1 MRRSTRQLKL
11 AAPGAMIV
19 GPCRCAQLMQVLVR
33 AAFFLWLS
41 VVNLVALSAMW
52 ARLADVFGSAA
63 SKRLFGFLGAGAT
76 CGGAPVPHPRSAC
89 SEHLICSQ
97 PPASTMCSQLINQI

>member
-1 MRRSTRQLKL
+1 M
-11 AAPGAMIV
+11 
-19 GPCRCAQLMQVLVR
+19 R

-76 CGGAPVPHPRSAC
+76 CGDGPVLHSRNAYSKHVC
-89 SEHLICSQ
+89 CSQ
-97 PPASTMCSQLINQI
+97 PAAAMMCSQLSRASSGSCLLMVLQSEDGWLN